1 MAIWKM
7 IVMKNR
13 VPVIHVG
20 HAIVDMTL
28 THFIAL
34 KLVIFLNVRGVT
46 F

>member
-1 MAIWKM
+1 
-7 IVMKNR
+7 MKNR

-28 THFIAL
+28 THFTLAG
-34 KLVIFLNVRGVT
+34 NVAVLDVVRSW